1 MNITYE
7 EIKKRKSVRTFEDRL
22 LLPEIKETF
31 VSFIQ
36 SNQKGPFGNEIRFEL
51 IDLTGAGQEELK
63 QLASYGNI
71 RGPKYFMAGVVKKN
85 TTAVLDYGYLMEKN
99 ILAAVTLG
107 IGTVWVGGTFSRA
120 GFMKKIEAKA
130 DEIIPAVVPLGYAAK
145 IRDVSDTATRLFVAA
160 DTRKSWKDIF
170 FNGNHETLLT
180 EEESGNYK
188 IPLAA
193 LRLAPSASN
202 KQPWRIIKDGE
213 VLHLFLE
220 RTPGYW
226 QEPREDIQLMD
237 MGIGMCNFDM
247 AAQELGL
254 NGKWEIKEGP
264 KGKDGW
270 IYIASRG
277 KF

>member
-1 MNITYE
+1 MKITFE
-7 EIKKRKSVRTFEDRL
+7 EIKNRKSVRTFEDRL

-31 VSFIQ
+31 VSFIK
-36 SNQKGPFGNEIRFEL
+36 SNHIGPFGNDIRFEL

-85 TTAVLDYGYLMEKN
+85 ETAVLDYGYLMEKN
-99 ILAAVTLG
+99 ILAAATLG

-120 GFMKKIEAKA
+120 GFMTKIDAKV

-145 IRDVSDTATRLFVAA
+145 IRDLSDTATRLFVAA
-160 DTRKSWKDIF
+160 DTRKPWKDMF
-170 FNGNHETLLT
+170 FNGNHETELT

-202 KQPWRIIKDGE
+202 KQPWRIIKDKE

-237 MGIGMCNFDM
+237 MGIGMCNFDI
-247 AAQELGL
+247 AAQELEIK
-254 NGKWEIKEGP
+254 GKWEIKQGP

-270 IYIASRG
+270 IYVASRG
-277 KF
+277 KL